1 MFGPH
6 LNGAT
11 TLDRT
16 TLSTTVQMHHL
27 LSYLCY
33 PQCRDKRTRVDV
45 VVQTAVASFKQKGV

>member
-16 TLSTTVQMHHL
+16 TLSITVQRYHF
-27 LSYLCY
+27 LSFVCY
-33 PQCRDKRTRVDV
+33 PQCRDKGTRVDV
-45 VVQTAVASFKQKGV
+45 VVLTAVAPFKQKGV

>member
-16 TLSTTVQMHHL
+16 TLSITVQRYHF
-27 LSYLCY
+27 LSFVCY

-45 VVQTAVASFKQKGV
+45 VVLTAVAPFKQKGV